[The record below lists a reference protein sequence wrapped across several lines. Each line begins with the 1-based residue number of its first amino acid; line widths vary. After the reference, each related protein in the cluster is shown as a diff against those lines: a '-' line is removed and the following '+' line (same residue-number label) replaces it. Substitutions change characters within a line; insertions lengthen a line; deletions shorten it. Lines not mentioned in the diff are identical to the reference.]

1 MPLLVGESIIRRHD
15 MFLALIIAA
24 ALAGGAITLGL
35 ILRLQYEQKERK
47 YQEDRAEMYRHQ
59 ATSQYDVAQ
68 GLRND
73 LDSATRRGDF
83 WKEDYETLRTAFVEV
98 DDDLQNAR
106 ATAAAAVEA
115 VKTAGKA
122 VDFLAERV
130 TELVGEVGE
139 LEREVEE
146 LEEESDE
153 FAESANEALAGWEQA
168 DEIANRAL
176 AWGERVLNTLDKAT
190 GEHL

>member
-1 MPLLVGESIIRRHD
+1 